1 MQYKTITDGKRHATA
16 TTSMFITEKGVSEY
30 QLAIQIIEQGLPFSE
45 QLKSVFSLFND
56 IRENNFRNTSI
67 VFLRIFLSDAANQ
80 VQLLSG
86 YLPDNKYNI
95 SIIEQPPLNS
105 TKIALWAYLQTGM
118 KVCENRRLS
127 RMPGLYGVQHGRYL
141 HLWNGTAIKPEN
153 DSEQQMNALLKN
165 YIAQL
170 KAHDCTLTENC
181 IRTWIFVQNVDV
193 NYAGIVKARRELF
206 IENGLTDKTHYIAS
220 TGINGR
226 HADPKTIVIFDSYAV
241 KGLKPGQIQYLH
253 AMTHMSSTSE
263 YGVTFERGT
272 CIRYGDRRHVFVSG
286 TASIDNKGMI
296 VHEGDVG
303 KQTIR
308 MIENVETLLRE
319 AECGTEDI
327 AQMIIYLRDMAD
339 YAVAGTI
346 IGKHFPEIPKVV
358 VLAPICRPGWLVEM
372 ECFAIKKDNNANF
385 EPL

>member
-1 MQYKTITDGKRHATA
+1 MQYKTITDRNRHATA
-16 TTSMFITEKGVSEY
+16 TISMFAAEKGVSEY
-30 QLAIQIIEQGLPFSE
+30 QLSIQIIEQGLPFSE

-56 IRENNFRNTSI
+56 IRENDLRNTI
-67 VFLRIFLSDAANQ
+67 TVFLRVFLSDAANQ
-80 VQLLSG
+80 TQLLPG
-86 YLPDNKYNI
+86 YLPDRKDNI

-118 KVCENRRLS
+118 EVSLS
-127 RMPGLYGVQHGRYL
+127 PPHMPGLFGVQHGRYL

-170 KAHDCTLTENC
+170 NVHDCTLAGNC

-206 IENGLTDKTHYIAS
+206 NENGLTDKTHYIAS
-220 TGINGR
+220 TGISGR
-226 HADPKTIVIFDSYAV
+226 HADPKAVVIFDSYAV
-241 KGLKPGQIQYLH
+241 KGLEPGQIQHLH
-253 AMTHMSSTSE
+253 AMTHMSPTSE

-296 VHEGDVG
+296 VHEGDAG
-303 KQTIR
+303 KQAIR

-319 AECGTEDI
+319 AECETDDI
-327 AQMIIYLRDMAD
+327 AQLIVYLRDMAD
-339 YAVAGTI
+339 YTVAGTI
-346 IGKHFPEIPKVV
+346 IEKHFPEIPKVV
-358 VLAPICRPGWLVEM
+358 VHAPICRSGWLVEM
-372 ECFAIKKDNNANF
+372 ECFAIKKDDNAKF

>member
-1 MQYKTITDGKRHATA
+1 MQYKTITDENRHATA
-16 TTSMFITEKGVSEY
+16 TISMFTTEKGVSEY
-30 QLAIQIIEQGLPFSE
+30 QLVIQIMEQGFSFPE

-56 IRENNFRNTSI
+56 IRENDLRNTI
-67 VFLRIFLSDAANQ
+67 MVFLRVFLSDAANQ
-80 VQLLSG
+80 TQLLSG
-86 YLPDNKYNI
+86 YLPDNKDHL

-118 KVCENRRLS
+118 KICENCRLS
-127 RMPGLYGVQHGRYL
+127 RMPGLYGVQHGKYL
-141 HLWNGTAIKPEN
+141 HLWNGTAIQPKN

-165 YIAQL
+165 YITQL

-206 IENGLTDKTHYIAS
+206 NENGLTDKTHYIAS
-220 TGINGR
+220 TGISGR
-226 HADPKTIVIFDSYAV
+226 HADPKAIVIFDSYAV
-241 KGLKPGQIQYLH
+241 KGLEPGQIQYLN

-272 CIRYGDRRHVFVSG
+272 CIHYGDRRHVFVSG
-286 TASIDNKGMI
+286 TASIDHKGRI

-319 AECGTEDI
+319 AECETDDI
-327 AQMIIYLRDMAD
+327 AQMIVYLRDIAD
-339 YAVAGTI
+339 YTVAESI
-346 IGKHFPEIPKVV
+346 IGKQFPKIPKVV

-372 ECFAIKKDNNANF
+372 ECFAIKKNNNAKF